1 MSFFGSRRLWELL
14 DGTSLLEYPIDT
26 SVPQDSI
33 LCTLLSLL
41 YINDLPDNLICNVA
55 VYAGGTA
62 VYFRCNRASD
72 FVEKGRDGL

>member
-14 DGTSLLEYPIDT
+14 DGTSLLEYPIDA

-55 VYAGGTA
+55 VYTGGTT
-62 VYFRCNRASD
+62 VYFK
-72 FVEKGRDGL
+72 V